1 MCHIRPFRKS
11 GSLSVLGRGYSKYT
25 QKRTRDNLSLVLG
38 QFIQYLLHFR
48 WASHFN
54 FLHTDN
60 VWDAKRNET
69 NDDIMKVHVQSHVIL
84 RGLIM
89 SPGPLFLV
97 YKSPQL
103 LRYYEIKTH
112 CTLFHICLVT
122 LARDLT
128 PPPLPTKTS
137 RDSLSSFHGIVWP
150 LMTLLCVCIHI
161 YREGWTDVRVI

>member
-60 VWDAKRNET
+60 VWDAKRKET

-89 SPGPLFLV
+89 SPGPPFLV
-97 YKSPQL
+97 YKSPRL
-103 LRYYEIKTH
+103 LRYYENQN
-112 CTLFHICLVT
+112 TLYFVPYLPSCPGPGPY
-122 LARDLT
+122 T
-128 PPPLPTKTS
+128 PPHEDLSWLPLLVS
-137 RDSLSSFHGIVWP
+137 RHSLTLDDSLV
-150 LMTLLCVCIHI
+150 CVYTHI
-161 YREGWTDVRVI
+161 

>member
-112 CTLFHICLVT
+112 CTLFHICLVALIDHWPRT
-122 LARDLT
+122 LH
-128 PPPLPTKTS
+128 PLPPHEDLSWLTLLVPRHSLTLD
-137 RDSLSSFHGIVWP
+137 DSLVCA
-150 LMTLLCVCIHI
+150 CV
-161 YREGWTDVRVI
+161 YTV